1 MILVTPCGVMDTTN
15 FGKSEVNKRTID
27 FSLKFQEKKEKVEA
41 KAEKEEAN
49 KDNSDSTNTNTNKK
63 INFWIYL
70 LNLKYA
76 ITISLKNTINDF
88 LIFIKLLKHQKRK
101 N

>member
-1 MILVTPCGVMDTTN
+1 MILITPCGVIDTAN
-15 FGKSEVNKRTID
+15 FGKSEVNRQTIN

-63 INFWIYL
+63 
-70 LNLKYA
+70 
-76 ITISLKNTINDF
+76 D
-88 LIFIKLLKHQKRK
+88 KLLDISA
-101 N
+101 

>member
-27 FSLKFQEKKEKVEA
+27 FSLKFQEKEKVEA

-49 KDNSDSTNTNTNKK
+49 KDNSNSTNTDTNKK
-63 INFWIYL
+63 
-70 LNLKYA
+70 
-76 ITISLKNTINDF
+76 D
-88 LIFIKLLKHQKRK
+88 KLLDISA
-101 N
+101 

>member
-1 MILVTPCGVMDTTN
+1 MILVTPCGVMGTTN

-49 KDNSDSTNTNTNKK
+49 KDNSNSTNTDTNKK
-63 INFWIYL
+63 
-70 LNLKYA
+70 
-76 ITISLKNTINDF
+76 D
-88 LIFIKLLKHQKRK
+88 KLLDISA
-101 N
+101 